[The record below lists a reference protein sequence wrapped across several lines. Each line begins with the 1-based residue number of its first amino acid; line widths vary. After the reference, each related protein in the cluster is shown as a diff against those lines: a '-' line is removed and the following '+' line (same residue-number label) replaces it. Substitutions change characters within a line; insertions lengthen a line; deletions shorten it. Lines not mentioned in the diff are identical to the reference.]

1 MEILSNYYITGG
13 AGCILLLLVILILL
27 IRRYKKRKNRPI
39 KLPPKPSTDE
49 LRLKL
54 AVDVDS
60 SVLTNPQDKA
70 QGNAHYLV
78 FDTETFDAIS
88 FHDESKQTYKISRP
102 VALSWMILD
111 ACGLPLHEE
120 SHILKVSEQG
130 DMHPDAI
137 AIHGISNEM
146 IQAGEEPEAV
156 YQAFQAALSQ
166 CKAIVA
172 HNLQFHKTVLVSDL
186 ERLGLSALATQLAHY
201 PNVICTMEWGRQL
214 GFKHM
219 KDTVLYPSLDEL
231 FGYLFFKRMHLPLSY
246 RSKTVRDIKL
256 VAACLR
262 TYIGGTLQNG
272 VIARH

>member
-1 MEILSNYYITGG
+1 MEILSNYYIMGG
-13 AGCILLLLVILILL
+13 AGCVLLLLVILILL
-27 IRRYKKRKNRPI
+27 IRHYKKHKNRPI

-54 AVDVDS
+54 AVDVDT

-102 VALSWMILD
+102 VALSWMLLD
-111 ACGLPLHEE
+111 DCGLPLHEE

-130 DMHPDAI
+130 EMHPDAI

-156 YQAFQAALSQ
+156 YQAFQTALSQ
-166 CKAIVA
+166 CKTIVA
-172 HNLQFHKTVLVSDL
+172 HNLQFHTPVMVSDL
-186 ERLGLSALATQLAHY
+186 DRLG
-201 PNVICTMEWGRQL
+201 
-214 GFKHM
+214 
-219 KDTVLYPSLDEL
+219 
-231 FGYLFFKRMHLPLSY
+231 
-246 RSKTVRDIKL
+246 
-256 VAACLR
+256 
-262 TYIGGTLQNG
+262 
-272 VIARH
+272 

>member
-13 AGCILLLLVILILL
+13 VGCILLLLVILILL

-54 AVDVDS
+54 AVDVDT

-102 VALSWMILD
+102 VALSWMLLD
-111 ACGLPLHEE
+111 NCGLPLHEE

-130 DMHPDAI
+130 EMHPDAI
-137 AIHGISNEM
+137 AIHGISN
-146 IQAGEEPEAV
+146 
-156 YQAFQAALSQ
+156 
-166 CKAIVA
+166 
-172 HNLQFHKTVLVSDL
+172 
-186 ERLGLSALATQLAHY
+186 
-201 PNVICTMEWGRQL
+201 
-214 GFKHM
+214 
-219 KDTVLYPSLDEL
+219 
-231 FGYLFFKRMHLPLSY
+231 
-246 RSKTVRDIKL
+246 
-256 VAACLR
+256 
-262 TYIGGTLQNG
+262 
-272 VIARH
+272 